1 MQHISPEANQIYLG
15 VTPDVA
21 QGLTTALNVNVMLA
35 LRQSLLTSIKIL
47 RDHLRAEEPHDSTW
61 QIVLDSYRLA
71 LAHWKPHY
79 TPGDSV
85 FLDKTGISQSLTASG
100 YHGDLLNVVSAANL
114 VLLMDSLL
122 VVGEEKDPTEILGLL
137 RVLDHDFPW
146 CMMSP
151 DSAHMESYQ
160 TYGTFDRALDIRTQH
175 WIYEILESKSLDES
189 TALSMGGKVF
199 LYSEDGTVRQLDISA
214 LPGVEFQPIYDIQL
228 AADPTLDTE
237 EDQRSARRSIV
248 ERLEAIGAHIEDG
261 EVDID
266 AIQAKFPIEP
276 FFDRL
281 SEWSDNLYISVMETI
296 EKIPA
301 REAPVEDVITSA
313 IEQQLQR
320 ETEDHPGPATG
331 YVPASPS
338 PGIPSQPANRIIST
352 LHTGKA
358 SLLALSTAFKGAR
371 ASRGQ
376 AGPSRARG
384 MVVAEPDTTR
394 QSRKRPRTRPEP
406 EMEEEQAHATGE
418 ALSNQVLGEDDAT
431 EPEERTFK
439 SPKRRKPRAAPPQS
453 SGAHAGPVDAFNAP
467 SQNPPTSISE
477 LLPDRSRSVT
487 AMTAQPSTHPSAPP
501 TDAGDAE
508 EQTTK
513 QPKRRNFWTPQD
525 TRVVI
530 ELIAQHGSFWA
541 KMEQKSKLNKLFSTA
556 RTQQQIRD
564 KARNIKVDLL
574 RYGPFQN
581 TNFLM

>member
-1 MQHISPEANQIYLG
+1 MWTQAKIPLGAMRVLSSDEVNVRKYKLPLQAKCRRPQQDGDVGSNQQAPRRGAKAPSEQRSIASVPSDPENDSEDAEESDDEGEGVITR

-35 LRQSLLTSIKIL
+35 LQQSLLTSVKML
-47 RDHLRAEEPHDSTW
+47 RDHLRAEEPHDATW

-85 FLDKTGISQSLTASG
+85 FLDKTAISQSLTASG

-122 VVGEEKDPTEILGLL
+122 MVGEEKDPTEILGLL
-137 RVLDHDFPW
+137 RALDHDFPW
-146 CMMSP
+146 CVMSP

-160 TYGTFDRALDIRTQH
+160 AYGTFDRALDI
-175 WIYEILESKSLDES
+175 L
-189 TALSMGGKVF
+189 F
-199 LYSEDGTVRQLDISA
+199 LGSEDGTARQLDMSA

-228 AADPTLDTE
+228 AADPTMDTE

-301 REAPVEDVITSA
+301 RAAPVEDVITSA

-331 YVPASPS
+331 
-338 PGIPSQPANRIIST
+338 
-352 LHTGKA
+352 
-358 SLLALSTAFKGAR
+358 AR

-376 AGPSRARG
+376 AGPARARG
-384 MVVAEPDTTR
+384 TVVAEPDTAR
-394 QSRKRPRTRPEP
+394 HSRKRPRTRPEP
-406 EMEEEQAHATGE
+406 EIEEEQAYATGD
-418 ALSNQVLGEDDAT
+418 APSNQVLGEDDAT

-439 SPKRRKPRAAPPQS
+439 SPKRRKPRAVPPQS

-477 LLPDRSRSVT
+477 LLPDRSRS
-487 AMTAQPSTHPSAPP
+487 
-501 TDAGDAE
+501 
-508 EQTTK
+508 
-513 QPKRRNFWTPQD
+513 D
-525 TRVVI
+525 TRAVI

-541 KMEQKSKLNKLFSTA
+541 KMEQKSVSNKLFSTP

-574 RYGPFQN
+574 RHDNVLPARFDNVLLGAKDRLALRKAGKTQTAPRR
-581 TNFLM
+581 M